1 MTQRGVFREVTPPER
16 LVLTELF
23 DEQSYPGETV
33 ITHVF
38 TEAGGATTVRS
49 RIRYATPE
57 GRARVLAYPM
67 ARGVAEAHER
77 LDAVLHDLADPTTD
91 RTDRTDRTDHTERHA
106 P

>member
-16 LVLTELF
+16 LVMTEVF
-23 DEQSYPGETV
+23 DDQSYPGETV
-33 ITHVF
+33 VTHVF

-49 RIRYATPE
+49 RVRYATPE
-57 GRARVLAYPM
+57 GRATVLRYPM

-77 LDAVLHDLADPTTD
+77 LDAVLRDLIDRQTT
-91 RTDRTDRTDHTERHA
+91 RTERET